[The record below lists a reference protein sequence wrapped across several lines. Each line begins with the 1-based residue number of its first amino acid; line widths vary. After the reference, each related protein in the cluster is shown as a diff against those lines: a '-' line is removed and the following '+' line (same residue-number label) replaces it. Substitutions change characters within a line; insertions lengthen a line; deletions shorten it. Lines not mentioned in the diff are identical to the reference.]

1 MGTFDTMSTWF
12 DKMCCCVSGDEP
24 DAQTRPR
31 VTIIEDE
38 EDFSIEAMIEA
49 PERFSEA
56 EPFENLE
63 ETPVRVSEEDWE
75 DPEVYGEK
83 PAMSSTVVKNEGK
96 VLTRKFSDLRKG
108 SLKGPSGETSGS
120 TPSLSYKM
128 VIDKIQQAQKLTGKV
143 SPDFQ

>member
-83 PAMSSTVVKNEGK
+83 PARNSTVVKSLKNEEK
-96 VLTRKFSDLRKG
+96 ELTRKF
-108 SLKGPSGETSGS
+108 
-120 TPSLSYKM
+120 
-128 VIDKIQQAQKLTGKV
+128 
-143 SPDFQ
+143 